1 MVCRGIGSLLDTRD
15 ARSVRGSRSLRES
28 GRTFRVERTAV
39 GSCTLARLR
48 DSQRTVRRGIYAMK
62 TNKIDHICIA
72 VRNLEAAR
80 KIWEPVLGKSA
91 PDDSYVDEPEKIR
104 VARYWIGGIGF
115 ELMESLSPEGDV
127 AKFIERRGEGVM
139 LISLN
144 VDNTRESVSELT
156 AQDYPIIGGI
166 RPFRDCE
173 FAFVHPR
180 KMNGVLL
187 EVIDYKWREL
197 EGRENTPCTR

>member
-1 MVCRGIGSLLDTRD
+1 
-15 ARSVRGSRSLRES
+15 
-28 GRTFRVERTAV
+28 
-39 GSCTLARLR
+39 
-48 DSQRTVRRGIYAMK
+48 MK
-62 TNKIDHICIA
+62 ANKIDHICIA
-72 VRNLEAAR
+72 VRNLEEAR
-80 KIWEPVLGKSA
+80 KIWEPVLGKSS

-104 VARYWIGGIGF
+104 VARYWVGGIGF
-115 ELMESLSPEGDV
+115 ELMESLTADGDV

-144 VDNTRESVSELT
+144 VDNTREAVSELT